1 MIKKILTYGAGLLF
15 LLVTASY
22 IHAAGVTL
30 AWDPPEEGSGGPV
43 EGYMLYWGTIS
54 GIYPNSKDVGNVNQE
69 TISGLDEDSP
79 YFFVV
84 KAYNGGGTNIGPPSN
99 EISWSY
105 SDTTPPL
112 PPEGVE
118 AQ

>member
-1 MIKKILTYGAGLLF
+1 MIKKLFSYMVMLSF

-30 AWDPPEEGSGGPV
+30 AWDPPDAESGGPV

-54 GIYPNSKDVGNVNQE
+54 GIYPNSKDVGNMTQDTV
-69 TISGLDEDSP
+69 SGLDEESQY
-79 YFFVV
+79 YFIV
-84 KAYNGGGTNIGPPSN
+84 KAYNGGGSNIGPASN

-112 PPEGVE
+112 PPDGVE